1 MEYRIEEKESFKV
14 VGVSRK
20 VKYENAYEEV
30 PKLWKEFN
38 MSGNKDIC
46 SMYGVNYDETW
57 NVMNSHI

>member
-20 VKYENAYEEV
+20 FKYENAYEEV

-46 SMYGVNYDETW
+46 SMYESIMMRQW